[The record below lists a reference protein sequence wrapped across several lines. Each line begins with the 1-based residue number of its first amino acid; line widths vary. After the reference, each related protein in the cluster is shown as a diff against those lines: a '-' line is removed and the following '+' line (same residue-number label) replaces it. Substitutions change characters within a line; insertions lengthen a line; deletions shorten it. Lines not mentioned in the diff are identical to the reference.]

1 MRRLQVEREARG
13 WTRFDLGAQAHVH
26 PPRVGQ
32 IENGRATPA
41 PGSVE
46 LVRLARALDV
56 EDASRLLDEVV
67 STSSSVGGAEGEACD
82 GRE

>member
-1 MRRLQVEREARG
+1 MRRLQQKREARG
-13 WTRFDLGAQAHVH
+13 WTRFELAARAHVH

-46 LVRLARALDV
+46 LQRLAAALGHAGDPG
-56 EDASRLLDEVV
+56 SLLNEVGDEVRCA
-67 STSSSVGGAEGEACD
+67 SLPEGVHHEA
-82 GRE
+82 

>member
-1 MRRLQVEREARG
+1 MRRLRLEREARG
-13 WTRFDLGAQAHVH
+13 WTRFELGARAHVH

-46 LVRLARALDV
+46 LRRLATVLGHDGDPFA
-56 EDASRLLDEVV
+56 LLDEVRDE
-67 STSSSVGGAEGEACD
+67 SRDPSSPGEAR
-82 GRE
+82 RET